1 MIPNRCK
8 IFTEK
13 LILFKGV
20 PMTIYQFTLFT
31 EKQKTRAVLAS
42 VFLAQRI
49 EKEMIFQLY
58 YLEGIFV
65 EIWYDP
71 VHNQIYSMKPFNNRK
86 YLEPFLRKISIG
98 EIIGY

>member
-1 MIPNRCK
+1 
-8 IFTEK
+8 
-13 LILFKGV
+13 
-20 PMTIYQFTLFT
+20 MTIYLFTLLT
-31 EKQKTRAVLAS
+31 EKEKARAVLQS

-71 VHNQIYSMKPFNNRK
+71 VDSKIYSMKPFITRR
-86 YLEPFLRKISIG
+86 YLEPFLHKISIE
-98 EIIGY
+98 EITGLLSS